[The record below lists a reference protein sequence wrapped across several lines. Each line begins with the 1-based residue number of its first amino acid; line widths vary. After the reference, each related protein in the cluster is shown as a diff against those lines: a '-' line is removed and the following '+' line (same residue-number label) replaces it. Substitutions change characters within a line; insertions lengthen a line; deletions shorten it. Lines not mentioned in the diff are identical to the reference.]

1 MRLKPSFRKP
11 RSGCPES
18 ITAIAAEPAPAVT
31 TDSRRLAEPV
41 IGPATT
47 AIAAEPA
54 PAVTTDSRRLA
65 EPVIGPATLGRT
77 RWLGPGMT
85 R

>member
-18 ITAIAAEPAPAVT
+18 MIAIAAEPAPAVA
-31 TDSRRLAEPV
+31 TDSGRLAEPV
-41 IGPATT
+41 IGAAT
-47 AIAAEPA
+47 
-54 PAVTTDSRRLA
+54 S
-65 EPVIGPATLGRT
+65 GRT
-77 RWLGPGMT
+77 RWLGPKMT